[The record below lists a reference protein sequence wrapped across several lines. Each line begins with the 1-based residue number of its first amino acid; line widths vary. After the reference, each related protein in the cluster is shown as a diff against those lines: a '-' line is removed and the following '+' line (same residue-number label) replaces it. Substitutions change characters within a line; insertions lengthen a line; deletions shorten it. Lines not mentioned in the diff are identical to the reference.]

1 MLVKI
6 RSLYKN
12 TREKIRSLYNEYPR
26 AFWVYN
32 IIVFIDRFG
41 GFMLYPFFALYL
53 TKKFDIGMSTVG
65 IVFAVFS
72 ISGFIGSALGGAL
85 TDRMGRKGVIIFSLI
100 LSSLSALGMG
110 FAPTLGI
117 FIAVSVI
124 VGTLSSIGG
133 PAHEAVVADLL
144 PEGKRAQGYGI
155 IRVVFNLAVIIAPAV
170 AGLLIARSYILLFVV
185 DAIISLIS
193 ASVVIFFLPETKPQA
208 HPDAKPESMSQTFGG
223 YSRVFKDIPF
233 VAFVVMSVMTAL
245 VYTNFNTTLGVFLR
259 DVHHVPEIG
268 YGYLISMNAI
278 IVVLF
283 QFWVAR
289 RLEKYKPMLMVALGT
304 ALYGLGFAMYGFT
317 STYFMFAIAMIVIT
331 IGEMVVSPFQQ
342 SLVASFAPEEMRGRY
357 MAVSHLS
364 WGLAFAIGPYFAGLL
379 LDSATPNWLWM
390 ACGILG
396 GITVIGYIIL
406 DRIHHSPAPI
416 VTQPAAT
423 D

>member
-1 MLVKI
+1 MFANLKKI
-6 RSLYKN
+6 
-12 TREKIRSLYNEYPR
+12 YNEYPK

-53 TKKFDIGMSTVG
+53 TKKFEIGMSTVG
-65 IVFAVFS
+65 LVFAVFS
-72 ISGFIGSALGGAL
+72 VSGFVGSAIGGAL
-85 TDRMGRKGVIIFSLI
+85 TDRMGRKGVIIFSLV

-110 FAPTLGI
+110 FAPTLAI

-144 PEGKRAQGYGI
+144 PENKRAEGYGI

-170 AGLLIARSYILLFVV
+170 AGLLIAKSYILLFIV
-185 DAIISLIS
+185 DAVISLIS
-193 ASVVIFFLPETKPQA
+193 ATIVIFFLPETKPAA
-208 HPDAKPESMSQTFGG
+208 HPDAKPETMSQTFAG
-223 YSRVFKDIPF
+223 YGKVFKDFPF
-233 VAFVVMSVMTAL
+233 VAFIVMSVMTAL
-245 VYTNFNTTLGVFLR
+245 IYTNFNTTLGVFLR
-259 DVHHVPEIG
+259 DVHNIPEIG

-278 IVVLF
+278 IVVFF
-283 QFWVAR
+283 QFWIAR
-289 RLEKYKPMLMVALGT
+289 KLEKYKPMLMVALGT
-304 ALYGLGFAMYGFT
+304 ALYGFGFAMYGFT
-317 STYFMFAIAMIVIT
+317 STYLMFAVAMIVIT

-342 SLVASFAPEEMRGRY
+342 ALVASFAPEEMRGRY

-379 LDSATPNWLWM
+379 LDGPSPNWLWM

-396 GITVIGYIIL
+396 VITVIGYIVL
-406 DRIHHSPAPI
+406 DKIHHSPVSI
-416 VTQPAAT
+416 VAEPAAT

>member
-1 MLVKI
+1 MLANLKKI
-6 RSLYKN
+6 
-12 TREKIRSLYNEYPR
+12 YNEYPK

-65 IVFAVFS
+65 LVFAVFAV
-72 ISGFIGSALGGAL
+72 SGFVGSALGGAL

-110 FAPTLGI
+110 FAPTLAI
-117 FIAVSVI
+117 FVAVSVI

-133 PAHEAVVADLL
+133 PAHEAVLADLL
-144 PEGKRAQGYGI
+144 PENKRAEGYGI

-170 AGLLIARSYILLFVV
+170 AGLLIAKSYILLFIV
-185 DAIISLIS
+185 DAVISLIS
-193 ASVVIFFLPETKPQA
+193 ATIVIFFLPETKPLA
-208 HPDAKPESMSQTFGG
+208 HPDAKPESMSQTFRG
-223 YSRVFKDIPF
+223 YGKVFKDIPF
-233 VAFVVMSVMTAL
+233 VAFIFMSIMTAL
-245 VYTNFNTTLGVFLR
+245 IYVNFNSTLGVFLR
-259 DVHHVPEIG
+259 DVHQVPEIG

-278 IVVLF
+278 IVVFF

-289 RLEKYKPMLMVALGT
+289 KLEKYKPMLMVALGT

-317 STYFMFAIAMIVIT
+317 STYFMFAVAMIVIT

-364 WGLAFAIGPYFAGLL
+364 WGMAFAIGPYFAGLL
-379 LDSATPNWLWM
+379 LDSPSPNWLWI

-396 GITVIGYIIL
+396 VITVIGYIIL
-406 DRIHHSPAPI
+406 DKIHHSPAPI
-416 VTQPAAT
+416 VAETAAT